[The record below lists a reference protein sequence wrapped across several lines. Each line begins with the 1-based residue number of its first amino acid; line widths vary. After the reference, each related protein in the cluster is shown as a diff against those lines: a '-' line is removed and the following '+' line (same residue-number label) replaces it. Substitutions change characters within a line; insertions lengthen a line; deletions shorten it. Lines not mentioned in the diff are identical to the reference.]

1 MPDRLDGQGLP
12 DLLRERRSEL
22 GLPDDSGPC
31 KPAGP
36 LLLRGS
42 LIAGAALLLSVGSIV
57 VMGRIEMQQ
66 QQQLQTLLPFE
77 QRVRSIEGRLRTAK
91 QRLAKVR
98 QDNLLITEQLVNGQ
112 AGSPLLEQLSRV
124 VPVGMQLQ
132 DVAVQ
137 NDQITISGKVG
148 LGGTPGP
155 LERVNAFALA
165 LERLSISRRNGVK
178 VLKLSRDEGDDG
190 ETPSV
195 NFSLDWSLD
204 PMARPSIQQLQQL
217 GASGL
222 VKRYRLLEQQG
233 VAP

>member
-57 VMGRIEMQQ
+57 VMGRIETQQ

-91 QRLAKVR
+91 QRLTKLR
-98 QDNLLITEQLVNGQ
+98 KDNLLITEQLVNGQ

-124 VPVGMQLQ
+124 VPAGMQLQ

-178 VLKLSRDEGDDG
+178 VLQLSRDEGDAG
-190 ETPSV
+190 EALSV
-195 NFSLDWSLD
+195 NFRLDWSLD

-222 VKRYRLLEQQG
+222 VQRYRLLEQQG

>member
-57 VMGRIEMQQ
+57 VMGRIETQQ

-91 QRLAKVR
+91 QRLTKVR

-124 VPVGMQLQ
+124 TPEGVQLL
-132 DVAVQ
+132 DVAVE
-137 NDQITISGKVG
+137 NDQIKISGRVG
-148 LGGTPGP
+148 LGGRPGP
-155 LERVNAFALA
+155 LERVNAFVLS
-165 LERLSISRRNGVK
+165 LQSLSISLRNGVK
-178 VLKLSRDEGDDG
+178 VMKLSRDDG
-190 ETPSV
+190 EAPAV

-204 PMARPSIQQLQQL
+204 PKAQLSIKELETL

-222 VKRYRLLEQQG
+222 LQRYRLLEQQG

>member
-31 KPAGP
+31 KPARP

-57 VMGRIEMQQ
+57 VLGRIATQQ

-124 VPVGMQLQ
+124 VPAGMQLQ

-148 LGGTPGP
+148 LGGRPGP

>member
-22 GLPDDSGPC
+22 GLPDDSGPS

-36 LLLRGS
+36 LLLRGF
-42 LIAGAALLLSVGSIV
+42 LIAGAALLFSVGSIV
-57 VMGRIEMQQ
+57 VMGRIETQQ

-77 QRVRSIEGRLRTAK
+77 QRVRSIEGRLRTVK

-124 VPVGMQLQ
+124 TPEGMQLQ
-132 DVAVQ
+132 DVAVE
-137 NDQITISGKVG
+137 NDQIKISGRVG
-148 LGGTPGP
+148 LGGRPGP
-155 LERVNAFALA
+155 LERVNAFVLS
-165 LERLSISRRNGVK
+165 LQRLSISRRNGVK
-178 VLKLSRDEGDDG
+178 VLKLSRDDG

-204 PMARPSIQQLQQL
+204 PMARPSVQQLQQL

-233 VAP
+233 VSP

>member
-57 VMGRIEMQQ
+57 VMGGIEMQQ

-91 QRLAKVR
+91 QRLAKLR

-124 VPVGMQLQ
+124 VPAGMQLQ

-148 LGGTPGP
+148 LGGRPGP

-178 VLKLSRDEGDDG
+178 VLQLSRDEGDAG
-190 ETPSV
+190 GAPSV
-195 NFSLDWSLD
+195 NFRLDWSLD
-204 PMARPSIQQLQQL
+204 PMVRPSIKQLQQL

>member
-57 VMGRIEMQQ
+57 VMGRIETQQ

-148 LGGTPGP
+148 LGGRPGP

-178 VLKLSRDEGDDG
+178 VQQLSRDEGDAG
-190 ETPSV
+190 EALSV

>member
-1 MPDRLDGQGLP
+1 MPERLDGQGLP

-31 KPAGP
+31 KPAGS

-57 VMGRIEMQQ
+57 VMGRIETQQ

-178 VLKLSRDEGDDG
+178 VLKLSRDDGDAG
-190 ETPSV
+190 EAPSV

-222 VKRYRLLEQQG
+222 VKRFRLLEQQG

>member
-1 MPDRLDGQGLP
+1 M
-12 DLLRERRSEL
+12 
-22 GLPDDSGPC
+22 
-31 KPAGP
+31 
-36 LLLRGS
+36 
-42 LIAGAALLLSVGSIV
+42 LLSVGSIV

-178 VLKLSRDEGDDG
+178 VLKLSRDEGDAG
-190 ETPSV
+190 EAPSV
-195 NFSLDWSLD
+195 NFSLDWLLD
-204 PMARPSIQQLQQL
+204 PMARPSVQQLQQL

>member
-57 VMGRIEMQQ
+57 VMGRIETQQ

-124 VPVGMQLQ
+124 VPAGMQLQ

-148 LGGTPGP
+148 LGGRPGP

-178 VLKLSRDEGDDG
+178 VLKLSRDDG

>member
-57 VMGRIEMQQ
+57 VMGRIETQQ

-178 VLKLSRDEGDDG
+178 VLKLSRDDGDAG
-190 ETPSV
+190 EAPSV
-195 NFSLDWSLD
+195 NFIILPLCTKVTD
-204 PMARPSIQQLQQL
+204 
-217 GASGL
+217 GL
-222 VKRYRLLEQQG
+222 F
-233 VAP
+233 

>member
-1 MPDRLDGQGLP
+1 MPERLDGQGLP

-57 VMGRIEMQQ
+57 VMGGIEMQ

-124 VPVGMQLQ
+124 VPAGMQLQ

-178 VLKLSRDEGDDG
+178 VLKLSRDDG

-204 PMARPSIQQLQQL
+204 PMARPSVQQLQQL

>member
-66 QQQLQTLLPFE
+66 QQLQTLLPFE

-91 QRLAKVR
+91 QRLAKLR
-98 QDNLLITEQLVNGQ
+98 QDNLQIAEQLVNGQ

-124 VPVGMQLQ
+124 VPAGMQLQ
-132 DVAVQ
+132 DLAVQ

-155 LERVNAFALA
+155 LERVNAFALS

>member
-57 VMGRIEMQQ
+57 VMGRIETQQ

-124 VPVGMQLQ
+124 VPAGMQLQ

-178 VLKLSRDEGDDG
+178 VLQLSRDEGDAG
-190 ETPSV
+190 EALSV
-195 NFSLDWSLD
+195 NFRLDWSLD

>member
-57 VMGRIEMQQ
+57 VLGRIATQQ

-91 QRLAKVR
+91 QRLAKLR
-98 QDNLLITEQLVNGQ
+98 KDNLLITEQLVNGQ

-124 VPVGMQLQ
+124 VPAGMQLQ

-195 NFSLDWSLD
+195 NFSLDWLLD